1 MAANFSPTYTYA
13 MSTGYHALSEKEKQ
27 TLRLLGN
34 GYDAKSMARHLGL
47 SVHTV
52 NERLRD
58 ARRKMSTSSSREAA
72 RQLRSVEEAD
82 PQLFGD
88 KGFGDAAAPG
98 AAQVFHQPVE
108 DLGNLRR
115 ISWIVGGSVMT
126 ISLALLALSALSGGT
141 DAPAAATPATSSA
154 QSPAAG
160 AALQWLALVDGEDWN
175 GAWAETGQ
183 SFRRNNTVKVWTAA
197 ATGVR
202 ARYGATS
209 GRSLISS
216 EWVPAPPNG
225 YWIVKFR
232 TTTSKQGVI
241 TETLSLAEEAGTW
254 KVVGIMIE

>member
-1 MAANFSPTYTYA
+1 MA
-13 MSTGYHALSEKEKQ
+13 GGLQALTEKEKQ
-27 TLRLLGN
+27 TLRLLLG
-34 GYDAKSMARHLGL
+34 GYDAKSMARYLGL

-58 ARRKMSTSSSREAA
+58 SRRKLSVSSSREAA
-72 RQLRSVEEAD
+72 RQLREAEGV
-82 PQLFGD
+82 PPELFGD
-88 KGFGDAAAPG
+88 RPLGDVSAPSPAQVILQPAEGFG
-98 AAQVFHQPVE
+98 
-108 DLGNLRR
+108 
-115 ISWIVGGSVMT
+115 ISHRNGWIVGGLVMT
-126 ISLALLALSALSGGT
+126 ISLALLALSALSGGAVT
-141 DAPAAATPATSSA
+141 PAAAPPATSSA

-183 SFRRNNTVKVWTAA
+183 SFRRNNTVEGWTAA

-202 ARYGATS
+202 AKYGTTS

-232 TTTSKQGVI
+232 TMTSKQGAI
-241 TETLSLAEEAGTW
+241 IETLSLAEEAGTW
-254 KVVGIMIE
+254 TVVGIVID